1 MAPSDD
7 DAATL
12 QVPETRGDTHLFV
25 VLLLL
30 AAASAVPLPDRTVE
44 QLELALEA
52 QGGPVLVAVTG
63 GGSRALA
70 RSASRVL
77 GQDVTRIPGRVPHLE
92 LEGLLAVD
100 PASCG
105 YLIEG
110 SLDGGAT
117 LLRLGSCAELT
128 KPLGVPTLP
137 SLHWRGD
144 ELAAHDGWEWL
155 DADEFAHL
163 VGDQG
168 VQDSYAAAMRPTKI
182 ASIALLASSHLALA
196 SFLVTDIE
204 THPSSAWQLN
214 YGPHIML
221 SWSVTGAA
229 SAAML
234 IALRKWK
241 INRLSHWY
249 DREEVRAWVRDSQ
262 LGDAP

>member
-1 MAPSDD
+1 MAPSED

-30 AAASAVPLPDRTVE
+30 TAASVVPLPDRTVE
-44 QLELALEA
+44 QLEQALEA

-77 GQDVTRIPGRVPHLE
+77 GQDVTRIPGRVPQLE

-117 LLRLGSCAELT
+117 LLRQGNCAELAH
-128 KPLGVPTLP
+128 PLGTPSLP

-155 DADEFAHL
+155 DADEFAHA
-163 VGDQG
+163 VGDVRVQG
-168 VQDSYAAAMRPTKI
+168 SYADAMLPTKI
-182 ASIALLASSHLALA
+182 ASIALLASSQLALV

-204 THPSSAWQLN
+204 THSTSAWQLN

-221 SWSVTGAA
+221 GWSVTGAA
-229 SAAML
+229 SAAIL
-234 IALRKWK
+234 IGLRKRK

-249 DREEVRAWVRDSQ
+249 DREEARGWVRDSQ
-262 LGDAP
+262 AGDAP